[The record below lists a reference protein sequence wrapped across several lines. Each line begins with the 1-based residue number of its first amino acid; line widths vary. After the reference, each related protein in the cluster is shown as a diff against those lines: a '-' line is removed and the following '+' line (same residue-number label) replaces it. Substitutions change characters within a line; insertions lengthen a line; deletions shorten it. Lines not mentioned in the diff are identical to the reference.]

1 MSYEIYKILHLLGL
15 TLVVISLGG
24 IIVHAINGGT
34 KQTNSFRKAA
44 VITHGVGLLLLLVA
58 GFGMLARL
66 GIHSFPGWVIGKVVI
81 WLALGAFVALAYKQS
96 LARKLWFAV
105 PVLVVIAAT
114 LAVTKP

>member
-1 MSYEIYKILHLLGL
+1 MSYETYKILHLLGL
-15 TLVVISLGG
+15 TLVVLSLGG

-34 KQTNSFRKAA
+34 KATNAFRKGT

-66 GIHSFPGWVIGKVVI
+66 GIHSFPGWVVGKILI
-81 WLALGAFVALAYKQS
+81 WLALGAFVALAYKQKI
-96 LARKLWFAV
+96 AKRLWFAV
-105 PVLVVIAAT
+105 PVLVLIAAT